1 MATDLPPG
9 AGVMLRSFVESEQG
23 LLSAFDADLARLDPG
38 TVTIA
43 VPADEVLTD
52 AEGRMPRGVGSTLVE
67 SVGELAVRTLT
78 DDPVNAA
85 VETVTLNAKF
95 LAEATGALA
104 ATAEA
109 ARIDDG
115 VGVSSVAIETAPD
128 DAAADGETVV
138 TGQVVFNV

>member
-23 LLSAFDADLARLDPG
+23 LLSALGADLARLEAG
-38 TVTIA
+38 AVTIEI
-43 VPADEVLTD
+43 PADEALADPDGQV
-52 AEGRMPRGVGSTLVE
+52 PRGVGSTLVE

-78 DDPVNAA
+78 DDPVNAP

-95 LAEATGALA
+95 LAAADGALA

-115 VGVSSVAIETAPD
+115 VGVSSVAVEAET
-128 DAAADGETVV
+128 DGEPVV